1 METVKKIFAVVLVFA
16 VVFPLVFTGCS
27 SENSDD
33 VVQTSGL
40 SDAERE
46 EFIQTKIIGDGKV
59 LLEEDMTLV
68 NDVDG
73 YANGTTD
80 MAQVLSNYDFDL
92 FIDFSTTAIA
102 LVDNRASE
110 PITYH
115 SDTSRSGDG
124 SVGQTL
130 TLEAYDNTNKK
141 YEFNTTDNCISDP
154 T

>member
-68 NDVDG
+68 NDI
-73 YANGTTD
+73 A
-80 MAQVLSNYDFDL
+80 
-92 FIDFSTTAIA
+92 TARLIW
-102 LVDNRASE
+102 LKYCQ
-110 PITYH
+110 IMI
-115 SDTSRSGDG
+115 
-124 SVGQTL
+124 L
-130 TLEAYDNTNKK
+130 TCLLI
-141 YEFNTTDNCISDP
+141 FP
-154 T
+154 RQL